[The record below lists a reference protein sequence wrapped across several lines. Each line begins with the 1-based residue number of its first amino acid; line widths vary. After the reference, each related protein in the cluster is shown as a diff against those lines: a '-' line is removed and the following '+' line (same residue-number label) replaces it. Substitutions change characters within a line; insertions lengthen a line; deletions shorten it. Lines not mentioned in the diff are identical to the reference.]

1 MVEGLVHDITP
12 LPVRLVAA
20 ANRPHQV
27 QRTSRGI
34 HLNQL
39 QVHPHLRAVLYKL
52 AVVNH
57 ARHPGRRRTGPA
69 WAEGLGL
76 ARTLGWLWKIVEE
89 RHVSIL
95 TPPRKLKGGLPSERK
110 HGTALSSDSRLYSGE
125 I

>member
-12 LPVRLVAA
+12 LPVRLVAP

-34 HLNQL
+34 NLNQL
-39 QVHPHLRAVLYKL
+39 QGHHHLPAVVYEI
-52 AVVNH
+52 ADVNH
-57 ARHPGRRRTGPA
+57 ARQLVRRRTGPA

-95 TPPRKLKGGLPSERK
+95 PPPRKLKGGLPSERK
-110 HGTALSSDSRLYSGE
+110 HGTALSSDSRLYS
-125 I
+125 